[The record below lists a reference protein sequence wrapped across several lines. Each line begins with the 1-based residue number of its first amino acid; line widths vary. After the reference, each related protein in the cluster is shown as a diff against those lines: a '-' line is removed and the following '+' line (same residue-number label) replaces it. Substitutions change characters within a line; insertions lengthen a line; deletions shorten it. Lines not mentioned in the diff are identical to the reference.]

1 MKSEEKLF
9 TIDCNPAQTIVVLPS
24 LPIDRN
30 QIRQNITPPFFIP
43 LLNSMIRSAVLRKKS
58 SNRYG
63 YDEANEPN
71 RRLNHLVLWAL
82 RAMPK

>member
-1 MKSEEKLF
+1 MKNEEKLF
-9 TIDCNPAQTIVVLPS
+9 TIDCNPAQTIVVAPFPAYRS
-24 LPIDRN
+24 ESN
-30 QIRQNITPPFFIP
+30 KAKYHPPFFIP